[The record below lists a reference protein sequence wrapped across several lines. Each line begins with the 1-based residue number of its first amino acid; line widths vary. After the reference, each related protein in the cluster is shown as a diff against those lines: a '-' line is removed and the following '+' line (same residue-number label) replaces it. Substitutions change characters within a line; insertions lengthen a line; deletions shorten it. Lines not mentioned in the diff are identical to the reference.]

1 MYNLLND
8 DLLYRSNSPFE
19 QKYSLPNLN
28 ISSDSGLNEM
38 ESAFN
43 PGDHRRK
50 WDKVEYERLAR
61 ERLEE
66 EEESEKPNER
76 FESREKKIREYL
88 KPRDYKIDL
97 DSKVGKSVVITKSTP
112 ASEAGGYY
120 CNVCDCIVKDSI
132 NFLDHINGKKH
143 QRNMGMS
150 MRIKKSTL
158 EDVRARFSAKKQEA
172 EERKKSYDIEERLR
186 EIQEEERKMAEYKKQ
201 KRLEKSKRKRA
212 DLSDDE
218 DDKNESDVSKLMGF
232 NRMNASYWLAT
243 TVLCLIFLPLINP
256 QRTMKEQLVSLEEKV
271 TFMQD
276 WLAKRSVLRLNN
288 AKFQQYVRSSPRNYS
303 VIILLTSQ
311 SNRQC
316 RICGV
321 VQDEFEVVAS
331 SYRFTNMNSKRLYF
345 VLADYEE
352 AGEVFHTLGI
362 SAIPIILH
370 VPPRGNLKR
379 QDKMDFQ
386 RSGIQAEAIAKWV
399 QERTDVV
406 IPVMRP
412 PNYAG
417 PVALFLLLMLVC
429 GLLYMKRSSLD
440 FLYNR
445 NLWGFLAL
453 CITFA
458 FLSGQM
464 WNHIRSPPFFYH
476 NPKTGQWTIFSQGTQ
491 MQFIVETYIVGLIY
505 MAITMGFIL
514 LIDATDMKTSSSKTR
529 FYAYAGIG
537 LVVIVFSFLLSV
549 FRLKYRGYPY
559 RDRLQCIYL
568 KQEDGE
574 QLFEEHDNIDSGYGC
589 FVAHCYYFA
598 SLAGKLKLT
607 KKNNGAVVEVVRENS
622 STRILPSPQAFV
634 TCRVTGV
641 ANKYAKCTILMVE
654 NNILPHPFVGILRK
668 ENVYGSAKNE
678 SEINMYECFQE
689 GDIVIAKVSS
699 LGDSF
704 SYLLSTEELE
714 LGVYL
719 GYCKEKHKMQ
729 PTADKRHLHCGI
741 CLTKEPRKIADLES
755 DEEILKW
762 KKKHYGKR

>member
-1 MYNLLND
+1 
-8 DLLYRSNSPFE
+8 
-19 QKYSLPNLN
+19 
-28 ISSDSGLNEM
+28 
-38 ESAFN
+38 
-43 PGDHRRK
+43 
-50 WDKVEYERLAR
+50 
-61 ERLEE
+61 
-66 EEESEKPNER
+66 
-76 FESREKKIREYL
+76 
-88 KPRDYKIDL
+88 
-97 DSKVGKSVVITKSTP
+97 
-112 ASEAGGYY
+112 
-120 CNVCDCIVKDSI
+120 
-132 NFLDHINGKKH
+132 
-143 QRNMGMS
+143 
-150 MRIKKSTL
+150 
-158 EDVRARFSAKKQEA
+158 
-172 EERKKSYDIEERLR
+172 
-186 EIQEEERKMAEYKKQ
+186 
-201 KRLEKSKRKRA
+201 
-212 DLSDDE
+212 
-218 DDKNESDVSKLMGF
+218 
-232 NRMNASYWLAT
+232 MNASYWLAT

-256 QRTMKEQLVSLEEKV
+256 QRTMKEQLSLEEKV

-505 MAITMGFIL
+505 MSITMGFIL

-559 RDRLQCIYL
+559 R
-568 KQEDGE
+568 
-574 QLFEEHDNIDSGYGC
+574 
-589 FVAHCYYFA
+589 
-598 SLAGKLKLT
+598 
-607 KKNNGAVVEVVRENS
+607 
-622 STRILPSPQAFV
+622 
-634 TCRVTGV
+634 
-641 ANKYAKCTILMVE
+641 
-654 NNILPHPFVGILRK
+654 
-668 ENVYGSAKNE
+668 
-678 SEINMYECFQE
+678 
-689 GDIVIAKVSS
+689 
-699 LGDSF
+699 
-704 SYLLSTEELE
+704 
-714 LGVYL
+714 
-719 GYCKEKHKMQ
+719 
-729 PTADKRHLHCGI
+729 
-741 CLTKEPRKIADLES
+741 
-755 DEEILKW
+755 
-762 KKKHYGKR
+762 

>member
-1 MYNLLND
+1 
-8 DLLYRSNSPFE
+8 
-19 QKYSLPNLN
+19 
-28 ISSDSGLNEM
+28 
-38 ESAFN
+38 
-43 PGDHRRK
+43 
-50 WDKVEYERLAR
+50 
-61 ERLEE
+61 
-66 EEESEKPNER
+66 
-76 FESREKKIREYL
+76 
-88 KPRDYKIDL
+88 
-97 DSKVGKSVVITKSTP
+97 
-112 ASEAGGYY
+112 
-120 CNVCDCIVKDSI
+120 
-132 NFLDHINGKKH
+132 
-143 QRNMGMS
+143 
-150 MRIKKSTL
+150 
-158 EDVRARFSAKKQEA
+158 
-172 EERKKSYDIEERLR
+172 
-186 EIQEEERKMAEYKKQ
+186 
-201 KRLEKSKRKRA
+201 
-212 DLSDDE
+212 
-218 DDKNESDVSKLMGF
+218 
-232 NRMNASYWLAT
+232 MNASYWLAT
-243 TVLCLIFLPLINP
+243 TVLCLIFLPLINS

>member
-1 MYNLLND
+1 MYYIFTPHSD
-8 DLLYRSNSPFE
+8 VVDLCNNNECFILV
-19 QKYSLPNLN
+19 
-28 ISSDSGLNEM
+28 SSDSVVFNRFATHQSAENE
-38 ESAFN
+38 EGTAKFR
-43 PGDHRRK
+43 GEGYVHA
-50 WDKVEYERLAR
+50 RLVG
-61 ERLEE
+61 
-66 EEESEKPNER
+66 
-76 FESREKKIREYL
+76 KKIRA
-88 KPRDYKIDL
+88 
-97 DSKVGKSVVITKSTP
+97 SVEQCEIPT
-112 ASEAGGYY
+112 
-120 CNVCDCIVKDSI
+120 VC
-132 NFLDHINGKKH
+132 
-143 QRNMGMS
+143 
-150 MRIKKSTL
+150 
-158 EDVRARFSAKKQEA
+158 
-172 EERKKSYDIEERLR
+172 
-186 EIQEEERKMAEYKKQ
+186 
-201 KRLEKSKRKRA
+201 
-212 DLSDDE
+212 
-218 DDKNESDVSKLMGF
+218 
-232 NRMNASYWLAT
+232 
-243 TVLCLIFLPLINP
+243 PL
-256 QRTMKEQLVSLEEKV
+256 V
-271 TFMQD
+271 T
-276 WLAKRSVLRLNN
+276 S
-288 AKFQQYVRSSPRNYS
+288 
-303 VIILLTSQ
+303 
-311 SNRQC
+311 
-316 RICGV
+316 V

-352 AGEVFHTLGI
+352 AGELGI

-399 QERTDVV
+399 HERTDVV

-476 NPKTGQWTIFSQGTQ
+476 NPKTGQWNFYNE
-491 MQFIVETYIVGLIY
+491 QFLHVD

-514 LIDATDMKTSSSKTR
+514 LVDATDTKTSSSKTR
-529 FYAYAGIG
+529 RKYIRFIYLFSLCLCRNWSGGDRIQLPPVSVSIEISRLSVP
-537 LVVIVFSFLLSV
+537 LVVSLKKGSIAAYLLETRRQHLLFLCRCGFCLSQKLYKINSISVDDLIEEFSGKFV
-549 FRLKYRGYPY
+549 IPE
-559 RDRLQCIYL
+559 
-568 KQEDGE
+568 QEE
-574 QLFEEHDNIDSGYGC
+574 NIRSGYGC
-589 FVAHCYYFA
+589 YVAHGYYFA
-598 SLAGKLKLT
+598 SLAGQLKLT
-607 KKNNGAVVEVVRENS
+607 KENDCAVVEVVRENS
-622 STRILPSPQAFV
+622 STSILPSPQAVV

-641 ANKYAKCTILMVE
+641 ANKYAKCTILMVH
-654 NNILPHPFVGILRK
+654 NNILPYPFVGIIRK

-678 SEINMYECFQE
+678 TEVSMYECFQE
-689 GDIVIAKVSS
+689 GDIVLAKVFS

-714 LGVYL
+714 LGVFV

-729 PTADKRHLHCGI
+729 PTADKQHLHCEI

-762 KKKHYGKR
+762 KRRHYGKR

>member
-1 MYNLLND
+1 
-8 DLLYRSNSPFE
+8 
-19 QKYSLPNLN
+19 
-28 ISSDSGLNEM
+28 
-38 ESAFN
+38 
-43 PGDHRRK
+43 
-50 WDKVEYERLAR
+50 
-61 ERLEE
+61 
-66 EEESEKPNER
+66 
-76 FESREKKIREYL
+76 
-88 KPRDYKIDL
+88 
-97 DSKVGKSVVITKSTP
+97 
-112 ASEAGGYY
+112 
-120 CNVCDCIVKDSI
+120 
-132 NFLDHINGKKH
+132 
-143 QRNMGMS
+143 
-150 MRIKKSTL
+150 
-158 EDVRARFSAKKQEA
+158 
-172 EERKKSYDIEERLR
+172 
-186 EIQEEERKMAEYKKQ
+186 
-201 KRLEKSKRKRA
+201 
-212 DLSDDE
+212 
-218 DDKNESDVSKLMGF
+218 
-232 NRMNASYWLAT
+232 
-243 TVLCLIFLPLINP
+243 
-256 QRTMKEQLVSLEEKV
+256 
-271 TFMQD
+271 
-276 WLAKRSVLRLNN
+276 
-288 AKFQQYVRSSPRNYS
+288 
-303 VIILLTSQ
+303 
-311 SNRQC
+311 
-316 RICGV
+316 
-321 VQDEFEVVAS
+321 
-331 SYRFTNMNSKRLYF
+331 MNSKRLYF

-399 QERTDVV
+399 HERTDVV

-476 NPKTGQWTIFSQGTQ
+476 NPKTGQWNFYNA
-491 MQFIVETYIVGLIY
+491 QFLHVD

-514 LIDATDMKTSSSKTR
+514 LVDATDTKTSSSKTR

-559 RDRLQCIYL
+559 RDRSQCTYL

-574 QLFEEHDNIDSGYGC
+574 ELFKEQEENIRSGYGC
-589 FVAHCYYFA
+589 YVAHGYYFA
-598 SLAGKLKLT
+598 SLAGQLKLT
-607 KKNNGAVVEVVRENS
+607 KENDCAVVEVVRENS
-622 STRILPSPQAFV
+622 STSILPSPQAVV

-641 ANKYAKCTILMVE
+641 ANKYAKCTILMVH
-654 NNILPHPFVGILRK
+654 NNVLPYPFVGIIRK

-678 SEINMYECFQE
+678 TEF
-689 GDIVIAKVSS
+689 S

-714 LGVYL
+714 LGVFV
-719 GYCKEKHKMQ
+719 GY
-729 PTADKRHLHCGI
+729 
-741 CLTKEPRKIADLES
+741 
-755 DEEILKW
+755 
-762 KKKHYGKR
+762 

>member
-1 MYNLLND
+1 
-8 DLLYRSNSPFE
+8 
-19 QKYSLPNLN
+19 
-28 ISSDSGLNEM
+28 
-38 ESAFN
+38 
-43 PGDHRRK
+43 
-50 WDKVEYERLAR
+50 
-61 ERLEE
+61 
-66 EEESEKPNER
+66 
-76 FESREKKIREYL
+76 
-88 KPRDYKIDL
+88 
-97 DSKVGKSVVITKSTP
+97 
-112 ASEAGGYY
+112 
-120 CNVCDCIVKDSI
+120 
-132 NFLDHINGKKH
+132 
-143 QRNMGMS
+143 
-150 MRIKKSTL
+150 
-158 EDVRARFSAKKQEA
+158 
-172 EERKKSYDIEERLR
+172 
-186 EIQEEERKMAEYKKQ
+186 
-201 KRLEKSKRKRA
+201 
-212 DLSDDE
+212 
-218 DDKNESDVSKLMGF
+218 
-232 NRMNASYWLAT
+232 MNASYWLAT
-243 TVLCLIFLPLINP
+243 TVLCLIFLPLINS

-476 NPKTGQWTIFSQGTQ
+476 NPKTGQWLHCRVYVFGFGVIFLTNQ
-491 MQFIVETYIVGLIY
+491 MIMMKSVDDLIEEFS
-505 MAITMGFIL
+505 GKF
-514 LIDATDMKTSSSKTR
+514 
-529 FYAYAGIG
+529 
-537 LVVIVFSFLLSV
+537 VI
-549 FRLKYRGYPY
+549 P
-559 RDRLQCIYL
+559 
-568 KQEDGE
+568 GE

>member
-1 MYNLLND
+1 
-8 DLLYRSNSPFE
+8 
-19 QKYSLPNLN
+19 
-28 ISSDSGLNEM
+28 
-38 ESAFN
+38 
-43 PGDHRRK
+43 
-50 WDKVEYERLAR
+50 
-61 ERLEE
+61 LE
-66 EEESEKPNER
+66 
-76 FESREKKIREYL
+76 
-88 KPRDYKIDL
+88 
-97 DSKVGKSVVITKSTP
+97 
-112 ASEAGGYY
+112 
-120 CNVCDCIVKDSI
+120 
-132 NFLDHINGKKH
+132 
-143 QRNMGMS
+143 
-150 MRIKKSTL
+150 
-158 EDVRARFSAKKQEA
+158 FS
-172 EERKKSYDIEERLR
+172 
-186 EIQEEERKMAEYKKQ
+186 
-201 KRLEKSKRKRA
+201 
-212 DLSDDE
+212 
-218 DDKNESDVSKLMGF
+218 
-232 NRMNASYWLAT
+232 RMNASYWLAA
-243 TVLCLIFLPLINP
+243 TVLCLTVLPLINP
-256 QRTMKEQLVSLEEKV
+256 QKTKKEQLSLEEKV

-316 RICGV
+316 RICSV

-399 QERTDVV
+399 HERTDVV

-491 MQFIVETYIVGLIY
+491 MQFIVETYIVALIY

-514 LIDATDMKTSSSKTR
+514 LVDATDTKTSSSKTR
-529 FYAYAGIG
+529 LYAYAGIG
-537 LVVIVFSFLLSV
+537 LVVIVFSCLLSV

-559 RDRLQCIYL
+559 RHLLFLCRCGFCLSQKLYKINSISVDDLIEEFSGKFVIPGEEL
-568 KQEDGE
+568 FKEQEE
-574 QLFEEHDNIDSGYGC
+574 NIRSGYGC
-589 FVAHCYYFA
+589 YVAHGYYFA
-598 SLAGKLKLT
+598 SLAGQLKLT
-607 KKNNGAVVEVVRENS
+607 KENDCAVVEVVRENS
-622 STRILPSPQAFV
+622 STSILPSPQAVV

-641 ANKYAKCTILMVE
+641 ANKYAKCTILMVH
-654 NNILPHPFVGILRK
+654 NNILPYPFVGIIRK

-678 SEINMYECFQE
+678 TEVSMYECFQE
-689 GDIVIAKVSS
+689 GDIVLAKVFS

-714 LGVYL
+714 LGVFV

-729 PTADKRHLHCGI
+729 PTADKQHLHCEI

-762 KKKHYGKR
+762 KRRHYGKR

>member
-1 MYNLLND
+1 MYYIFTPHSD
-8 DLLYRSNSPFE
+8 VVDLCN
-19 QKYSLPNLN
+19 
-28 ISSDSGLNEM
+28 
-38 ESAFN
+38 
-43 PGDHRRK
+43 
-50 WDKVEYERLAR
+50 
-61 ERLEE
+61 
-66 EEESEKPNER
+66 
-76 FESREKKIREYL
+76 
-88 KPRDYKIDL
+88 
-97 DSKVGKSVVITKSTP
+97 
-112 ASEAGGYY
+112 
-120 CNVCDCIVKDSI
+120 NVCSGIS
-132 NFLDHINGKKH
+132 
-143 QRNMGMS
+143 
-150 MRIKKSTL
+150 L
-158 EDVRARFSAKKQEA
+158 EFS
-172 EERKKSYDIEERLR
+172 
-186 EIQEEERKMAEYKKQ
+186 
-201 KRLEKSKRKRA
+201 
-212 DLSDDE
+212 
-218 DDKNESDVSKLMGF
+218 
-232 NRMNASYWLAT
+232 RMNASYWLAA
-243 TVLCLIFLPLINP
+243 TVLCLTVLPLINP
-256 QRTMKEQLVSLEEKV
+256 QKTKKEQLSLEEKV

-316 RICGV
+316 RICSV

-399 QERTDVV
+399 HERTDVV

-476 NPKTGQWTIFSQGTQ
+476 NPKTGQWNFYNE
-491 MQFIVETYIVGLIY
+491 QFLHVD

-514 LIDATDMKTSSSKTR
+514 LVDATDTKTSSSKTR
-529 FYAYAGIG
+529 RKYIRFIYLFSLCLCRNWSGGDRIQLPPVSVSIEISRLSVP
-537 LVVIVFSFLLSV
+537 LVVSLKKGSIAAYLLETRRQHLLFLCRCGFCLSQKLYKINSISVDDLIEEFSGKFVIPGEEL
-549 FRLKYRGYPY
+549 FKE
-559 RDRLQCIYL
+559 
-568 KQEDGE
+568 QEE
-574 QLFEEHDNIDSGYGC
+574 NIRSGYGC
-589 FVAHCYYFA
+589 YVAHGYYFA
-598 SLAGKLKLT
+598 SLAGQLKLT
-607 KKNNGAVVEVVRENS
+607 KENDCAVVEVVRENS
-622 STRILPSPQAFV
+622 STSILPSPQAVV

-641 ANKYAKCTILMVE
+641 ANKYAKCTILMVH
-654 NNILPHPFVGILRK
+654 NNILPYPFVGIIRK

-678 SEINMYECFQE
+678 TEVSMYECFQE
-689 GDIVIAKVSS
+689 GDIVLAKVFS

-714 LGVYL
+714 LGVFV

-729 PTADKRHLHCGI
+729 PTADKQHLHCEI

-762 KKKHYGKR
+762 KRRHYGKR